1 MPSAWKKDA
10 AVSAEDI
17 LSSVKRRVKF
27 DDDGNA
33 ESVVSEDAESV
44 IEDDSEDEEEDEEG
58 EELTPALDAA
68 IMRTLAMIRKKDE
81 GVYGSGNVLEEQL
94 RRAEVEAQKL
104 KLSDKKDK
112 GKEKAF
118 SLQDHQ
124 RIALLE
130 GKLANPDEEDS
141 PQNLPETII
150 PLTHVQEERALRAEV
165 TKAFHTAIGEDEDQE
180 EDDDGFL
187 VKRDRT
193 DTEKDE
199 EKEAYRKF
207 LLANGGGEDEVR
219 KLLGLGGEEDADVD
233 GDEEIAD
240 DGEDVASKAQVDVRD
255 ANHQVVART
264 EKSAREK
271 KDDDAF
277 LMNYILN
284 RGWIDSEDQPEAST
298 SAPVLKPAGKKGQ
311 AEGSTSTSHPWG
323 ELEDDE
329 AFDEIA
335 ETFETA
341 YNFRFEEPGAA
352 NIVSHPREIA
362 SAARREDDTRKLKRQ
377 AKAERKA
384 AEKAKREEETKRLKG
399 QKRRDIEKQLAVLK
413 AEFGEDALEGLDLE
427 GDWDEAKH
435 EAALQKLIG
444 AEEDDRVDEFVDDRF
459 LSVEQEKPTWDDDG
473 EGPDQVFEELE
484 PLDEME
490 AGEDYPLPEN
500 DDDDAPL
507 NMDADFL
514 EVPDGEGNKKKKNKK
529 NKKKEKR
536 RLPLEEDAMDE
547 ASVEANLGLSLEER
561 KAKLK
566 DAVDEYQNLDHEDM
580 IGDLPTRFKYMK
592 AAPNTYGLT
601 PVEILL
607 ATDAEL
613 NDFLTVKHYAPY
625 RHGSGVG
632 AAGRGMGKRLGEL
645 KSKLATR
652 RWGEEIEVDAKGFG
666 KDADQARSRDSGWK
680 KRDNNGGFAKD
691 SDAVPS
697 GPPKKRMGKKERQRL
712 KATATTGNPTSDSV
726 ASQPTEK
733 KRKHADGEHDSTKR
747 QKV

>member
-33 ESVVSEDAESV
+33 ETVVDENAESQ

-104 KLSDKKDK
+104 RLSETKGK

-124 RIALLE
+124 RIALLG
-130 GKLANPDEEDS
+130 GKLANPDDEDS
-141 PQNLPETII
+141 PENLPETII
-150 PLTHVQEERALRAEV
+150 PLTHVQEERALREEV
-165 TKAFHTAIGEDEDQE
+165 TKAFHTAIGDNEVKE

-187 VKRDRT
+187 VKKDRT
-193 DTEKDE
+193 DTEKDV
-199 EKEAYRKF
+199 EKEEYRRF

-219 KLLGLGGEEDADVD
+219 KLLGLGGDEDSDKEEDED
-233 GDEEIAD
+233 IAD
-240 DGEDVASKAQVDVRD
+240 DAEDVASKAQVDVLD
-255 ANHQVVART
+255 ANHEVLSRT
-264 EKSAREK
+264 EKNARQK

-284 RGWIDSEDQPEAST
+284 RGWIDTEDQPEAST
-298 SAPVLKPAGKKGQ
+298 SAPVLQPGKKVK
-311 AEGSTSTSHPWG
+311 AEGSASHPWG
-323 ELEDDE
+323 QLEDDE
-329 AFDEIA
+329 AFEEIA

-362 SAARREDDTRKLKRQ
+362 SAARRADDGRKLQRQ

-399 QKRRDIEKQLAVLK
+399 EKRRQIEKQLAMLK
-413 AEFGEDALEGLDLE
+413 AEFGEDALDGLDLE

-435 EAALQKLIG
+435 EATLQKLIG
-444 AEEDDRVDEFVDDRF
+444 ADDDD
-459 LSVEQEKPTWDDDG
+459 EKPTWDDMEG
-473 EGPDQVFEELE
+473 EGADQAFEEAE
-484 PLDEME
+484 EIGE
-490 AGEDYPLPEN
+490 AEEGQDYALPE
-500 DDDDAPL
+500 DDEDAPL

-514 EVPDGEGNKKKKNKK
+514 GVPDAEGSKKKKNKK
-529 NKKKEKR
+529 NKKKDQKR
-536 RLPLEEDAMDE
+536 MKEEAADE
-547 ASVEANLGLSLEER
+547 ALVEADLGASLEER

-566 DAVDEYQNLDHEDM
+566 DAVDEYENLDHEDM

-592 AAPNTYGLT
+592 AAPNTYGLS

-666 KDADQARSRDSGWK
+666 KDSDKARSRDSGWNK
-680 KRDNNGGFAKD
+680 NGGSAKD
-691 SDAVPS
+691 GESAPS

-712 KATATTGNPTSDSV
+712 KAGGTADSPAV
-726 ASQPTEK
+726 DSAAPPQPTEK
-733 KRKHADGEHDSTKR
+733 KRKHVDGDGDSMKR

>member
-33 ESVVSEDAESV
+33 EAVVDDDAQSE
-44 IEDDSEDEEEDEEG
+44 IQDDSEDSEEDEEG

-81 GVYGSGNVLEEQL
+81 GVYGSGNVLQEQL

-104 KLSDKKDK
+104 RLSEKKGK

-130 GKLANPDEEDS
+130 GKLANPDDQDS
-141 PQNLPETII
+141 PENLPETII
-150 PLTHVQEERALRAEV
+150 PLTHVQEERALREEV
-165 TKAFHTAIGEDEDQE
+165 TKAFHTAIGDDEVEQED
-180 EDDDGFL
+180 DDDGFL

-193 DTEKDE
+193 DTEQDA
-199 EKEAYRKF
+199 EKEEYRRF

-219 KLLGLGGEEDADVD
+219 KLLGLGGDEDESEAEQED
-233 GDEEIAD
+233 IAD
-240 DGEDVASKAQVDVRD
+240 DGEDVASKAPVDVLD
-255 ANHQVVART
+255 ANHEVLTRT
-264 EKSAREK
+264 EKSTRQK

-284 RGWIDSEDQPEAST
+284 RGWIDTEDQPEAST
-298 SAPVLKPAGKKGQ
+298 SAPVLNPGKNVK
-311 AEGSTSTSHPWG
+311 AEGSTSHPWG

-329 AFDEIA
+329 AFEEIA

-362 SAARREDDTRKLKRQ
+362 SAARRADDSRKLQRQ

-399 QKRRDIEKQLAVLK
+399 QKRRQIEKQLAMLK
-413 AEFGEDALEGLDLE
+413 VEFGEDALDGLDLE

-444 AEEDDRVDEFVDDRF
+444 AEDDD
-459 LSVEQEKPTWDDDG
+459 EKPTWDDIEGG
-473 EGPDQVFEELE
+473 EGADQAFEEAE
-484 PLDEME
+484 EYDAAEE
-490 AGEDYPLPEN
+490 GQDYALPE
-500 DDDDAPL
+500 DDEDAPL

-514 EVPDGEGNKKKKNKK
+514 EVPDGEGGKKKKNKK
-529 NKKKEKR
+529 NKKKDRKTKK
-536 RLPLEEDAMDE
+536 EEDDE
-547 ASVEANLGLSLEER
+547 ALVEADLGASLEER

-566 DAVDEYQNLDHEDM
+566 DAVDEYENLDHEDM

-592 AAPNTYGLT
+592 SAPNTYGLT

-666 KDADQARSRDSGWK
+666 KDSDKARFRDGGWNKNGAVGK
-680 KRDNNGGFAKD
+680 KDGGESA
-691 SDAVPS
+691 AGGGGG

-712 KATATTGNPTSDSV
+712 KAGGEGATGGSLAVDNAAPP
-726 ASQPTEK
+726 PTEK
-733 KRKHADGEHDSTKR
+733 KRKHTDGDGDSTKR